1 MDIKEYKNKAVSEI
15 GSPFLKPLG
24 WFLILSFIT
33 TISFPLIW
41 LWEDITL
48 ALKISLTGLFLMIV
62 LGALYRLIE
71 NLISKQVDV
80 EFEKNPPS
88 DLELG
93 KSNFSRKLDK
103 MMAKHKS

>member
-1 MDIKEYKNKAVSEI
+1 MNIQEYKKKAVSEI

-41 LWEDITL
+41 LWEGLTL

-62 LGALYRLIE
+62 LGALYRLID
-71 NLISKQVDV
+71 NLISKHVDV
-80 EFEKNPPS
+80 EFEK
-88 DLELG
+88 
-93 KSNFSRKLDK
+93 KSPD
-103 MMAKHKS
+103 